1 MAPLQAQSNYSENK
15 MTKGIKLAV
24 GAGVAAMI
32 ALAPSAASALPVVA
46 KGAISSAT
54 AGVEQV
60 GLICD
65 DWGRC
70 WRTAPSY
77 YGGGWGP
84 GPYYGGG
91 WRPRPSYYYGRGY
104 YGGGWGPQPY
114 QGWNGGGWR
123 GEGWHGH
130 HEDHD
135 D

>member
-1 MAPLQAQSNYSENK
+1 
-15 MTKGIKLAV
+15 MTGRIKLSI
-24 GAGVAAMI
+24 GA
-32 ALAPSAASALPVVA
+32 ALASAMAVLTPGAASALPVAA
-46 KGAISSAT
+46 KNLISHTGGGA
-54 AGVEQV
+54 EQV

-91 WRPRPSYYYGRGY
+91 WRPRPSYYYG
-104 YGGGWGPQPY
+104 GGWSPQLY
-114 QGWNGGGWR
+114 RGWNGGGWR